1 MDAAEL
7 FGEFQ
12 DRHIAHLVYEGPYR
26 LHRRAEAQQDLF
38 TLLRFFE
45 DWRQRI
51 YRFENRL
58 GASAVLYQP
67 LHQARM
73 RWDLIITEVLGEEP
87 FAFRY
92 ADSVKRNL
100 KWDDVQSI
108 LDGIKE
114 R

>member
-1 MDAAEL
+1 MDAVEL
-7 FGEFQ
+7 LSEFQ
-12 DRHIAHLVYEGPYR
+12 DRHIEHLVYEGPYQ
-26 LHRRAEAQQDLF
+26 LHRKAEVQEELCA
-38 TLLRFFE
+38 LLQFFE
-45 DWRQRI
+45 DWRQRV

-67 LHQARM
+67 LHHARM
-73 RWDLIITEVLGEEP
+73 RWDLILTEVLGEEP

-92 ADSVKRNL
+92 ADGVKRNL
-100 KWDDVQSI
+100 KWDDVQSL